1 MITDCFFDELSVFA
15 VATVTV
21 FVKLIARDFIK
32 VLIFLSKL
40 STTRLLNT
48 VEMMIR

>member
-21 FVKLIARDFIK
+21 FVKIDSERLYESIDILIEAVND
-32 VLIFLSKL
+32 
-40 STTRLLNT
+40 
-48 VEMMIR
+48 